1 MFFRNLLC
9 TVTLATLAS
18 AAVAKQ
24 IPTSYNNGESET
36 TTEEV
41 FEREAEPEP
50 ARTAVWEQAHGGP
63 APTYKFG
70 EEHDAGAWHIARD
83 ANPMAEAEAEAE
95 PGWANVG
102 GNRQKKPGNHF
113 ACDANHMADAEPEAE
128 PGWANVG
135 GNRQQK
141 PGNHFAREANPMAE
155 TEAEPGWA
163 NVGGNRQHR
172 PVSWVSSL
180 SETVKNAIPTDRPF
194 LKGGPSKFEGK
205 FKPTRETDDDEEV
218 EGLFTRDPGPEDLE
232 IPDFGDEEVDTSL
245 EGLLTRR
252 DVEGDDDDD
261 DDDDDEE
268 PQGLFTRDPS
278 PEDLEIPDFGDDEV
292 DTSLEGLLV
301 RRDAESDDDEAD
313 SDADEPYDESQADL
327 SGYDAGILQRRSD
340 GTADEIDYSLEGY
353 EEETFE
359 IDEEE
364 KAVRLIQARDYEEDE
379 VAADDEYLHSDE
391 HREFLASHGVTER
404 SFEDDIQDAE
414 HDRIDARDVN
424 EPVPDFGDEEVDTSL
439 EGMYLGTRDTD
450 DEEDDSE
457 DSYDADAAYADAEV
471 VQEFVAPKPGL
482 E

>member
-24 IPTSYNNGESET
+24 IPTSYNSGESES

-63 APTYKFG
+63 APSYKFG
-70 EEHDAGAWHIARD
+70 EEHDASAWHIARD

-113 ACDANHMADAEPEAE
+113 ARDANPMADAEPEAE

-180 SETVKNAIPTDRPF
+180 SEAVKNAIPTDRPF

-245 EGLLTRR
+245 EGLL
-252 DVEGDDDDD
+252 
-261 DDDDDEE
+261 
-268 PQGLFTRDPS
+268 
-278 PEDLEIPDFGDDEV
+278 
-292 DTSLEGLLV
+292 V

-313 SDADEPYDESQADL
+313 FDADEPYDESQADL

-450 DEEDDSE
+450 DEDDDSE